1 MKIPGT
7 NAGLPRMNLRGSSS
21 ISRLAPRFADRRP
34 RIPGSR
40 LSGFK
45 LRIFHIQNSNREC
58 IRLEIAVTQRKQRI
72 GAGSNREIEG
82 VFDLFA
88 HGGEGRVQPSRR
100 GLARVRIWHTSRRS
114 RRLWEGLTRLV
125 VSAGEGPCPYSKVPR
140 QRREKKKTAPP
151 ESVSVRN
158 APDRLFCW
166 SCGRF

>member
-7 NAGLPRMNLRGSSS
+7 NAGLPRMNLRDSGS
-21 ISRLAPRFADRRP
+21 ISRLAPRFADRRS
-34 RIPGSR
+34 RIPRPGPSNV
-40 LSGFK
+40 SSA
-45 LRIFHIQNSNREC
+45 QNSNREC

-125 VSAGEGPCPYSKVPR
+125 MSAGEGPCPYSKVPR

-151 ESVSVRN
+151 ESVSIRN
-158 APDRLFCW
+158 DPDRLFCW